1 MYPTIGTGDHP
12 YGLITVDDDTTI
24 EADLVIFAEGRAAT
38 TAVASGFE
46 IVDGGYHQRAV
57 VGTLH
62 SQRPHQR
69 GFSDIHRA
77 RPACSLYPCPIA
89 VVSIVS
95 ASSGHWANLAD
106 DLQRIKR
113 NISLIITQ
121 TSEFERVICGL
132 S

>member
-24 EADLVIFAEGRAAT
+24 DADLVIFAEGRAAT

-62 SQRPHQR
+62 SQRPHHGEAFQIFTEH
-69 GFSDIHRA
+69 GPLA
-77 RPACSLYPCPIA
+77 LYPCPIA

-95 ASSGHWANLAD
+95 ASSGHWANPSPMTC
-106 DLQRIKR
+106 RESKR
-113 NISLIITQ
+113 NISLIDH
-121 TSEFERVICGL
+121 SN
-132 S
+132 